1 MFNNGNIMELTH
13 REIEVL
19 KLIVKELNCK
29 QIAEELHISIH
40 TVQSHRKNLYKK
52 TKSKTIIGLVNYAH
66 TQKLI

>member
-1 MFNNGNIMELTH
+1 MNLTN

-19 KLIVKELNCK
+19 KLIVKEFNCK
-29 QIAEELHISIH
+29 QIAEKLNISVH

-66 TQKLI
+66 FQKIV

>member
-1 MFNNGNIMELTH
+1 MQSISNKDMLTQ

-19 KLIVKELNCK
+19 KLIVKEFICK
-29 QIAEELHISIH
+29 QIAEELYISIH

-66 TQKLI
+66 IKKLV